1 MKRMILAFVV
11 VCFGTV
17 FAGELEVRSYEVGVD
32 LLKRV
37 KVMEQFEGKDDNDP
51 FAADDEELLPLDEFD
66 LASGAGWFGP
76 VVKEAGFESRFLNGV
91 DELRECAKRVREILG
106 HEKAEVKA
114 VYDVK
119 RGRMI
124 VNAKL
129 GIHRSLKALI
139 ESDMPH
145 QMRTTLSVYE
155 LPGVSL
161 EDRSGFWEEV
171 PKDAKLLRAI
181 SWLSLAGQG
190 AEVRGANGSV
200 YVEAEQQWDAYDGYT
215 DSRLTCEWAFP
226 GGGFSWKTGFMG
238 VLGTTWAQEV
248 GSLNGETTMM
258 LVRRQDRVLSN
269 GTLWDE
275 WILKEEGGLFLNE
288 ESLKMMRWRDP
299 EATKMDFSRPFQI
312 FEVPE
317 TFETF
322 LRTGDEG
329 VDPFQKDDFPELKG
343 VKGELVSARRVI
355 ENNGIAFGKG
365 DFVVFQRGSSRLL
378 AKLSK
383 VNLQLLDGIVHA
395 TMGLGPPEECY
406 VEFAEVE
413 GEDFRKGKVLR
424 KMGVV
429 ALPRQEAEVTL
440 GDDLAFQVEMQLNG
454 NGELADVRATL
465 TENEGDFE
473 KASLRTGM
481 VMKVGQPLVVR
492 KTVVDGQR
500 RSWVATVR
508 VKVFEKEIDELMKKR
523 EAGR

>member
-37 KVMEQFEGKDDNDP
+37 KVMVQFEGKDDKDP

-66 LASGAGWFGP
+66 LASGVGWFGP

-91 DELRECAKRVREILG
+91 DELRECAKRVREVVG
-106 HEKAEVKA
+106 DEKAEVKA

-139 ESDMPH
+139 GSRMPC
-145 QMRTTLSVYE
+145 QMLTTLSVYE

-171 PKDAKLLRAI
+171 PRAAKLRREV
-181 SWLSLAGQG
+181 SWLSLAGQVS
-190 AEVRGANGSV
+190 EVRGENGSV
-200 YVEAEQQWDAYDGYT
+200 YLEAEQQWDANDRFT
-215 DSRLTCEWAFP
+215 DSRLVCEWNFP
-226 GGGFSWKTGFMG
+226 EGAFSWKTGFMG
-238 VLGTTWAQEV
+238 VLGTSWAQEV
-248 GSLNGETTMM
+248 GSLDGKTTLM
-258 LVRRQDRVLSN
+258 LVRRQDQVLAN
-269 GTLWDE
+269 GKLWDE
-275 WILKEEGGLFLNE
+275 WILKEKGGAFLNE
-288 ESLKMMRWRDP
+288 ESLEMMRWRDP
-299 EATKMDFSRPFQI
+299 EATKMDFTRPFQI

-329 VDPFQKDDFPELKG
+329 LDPFQKDDFPELKG
-343 VKGELVSARRVI
+343 VKGELVSVSRLMR
-355 ENNGIAFGKG
+355 ENGIAFGEG
-365 DFVVFQRGSSRLL
+365 DFVVFQRGDSRIL
-378 AKLSK
+378 AKLNEA
-383 VNLQLLDGIVHA
+383 NLELLDGIVHA

-429 ALPRQEAEVTL
+429 ALPGQEAEVTL
-440 GDDLAFQVEMQLNG
+440 GDDLAFQVEMLLGG
-454 NGELADVRATL
+454 NGELAEVRATL

-492 KTVVDGQR
+492 KTVVDGTH

-508 VKVFEKEIDELMKKR
+508 VKVFEKEIDELLKKR

>member
-1 MKRMILAFVV
+1 
-11 VCFGTV
+11 
-17 FAGELEVRSYEVGVD
+17 
-32 LLKRV
+32 
-37 KVMEQFEGKDDNDP
+37 
-51 FAADDEELLPLDEFD
+51 
-66 LASGAGWFGP
+66 
-76 VVKEAGFESRFLNGV
+76 
-91 DELRECAKRVREILG
+91 
-106 HEKAEVKA
+106 
-114 VYDVK
+114 
-119 RGRMI
+119 
-124 VNAKL
+124 
-129 GIHRSLKALI
+129 
-139 ESDMPH
+139 
-145 QMRTTLSVYE
+145 
-155 LPGVSL
+155 
-161 EDRSGFWEEV
+161 
-171 PKDAKLLRAI
+171 
-181 SWLSLAGQG
+181 
-190 AEVRGANGSV
+190 
-200 YVEAEQQWDAYDGYT
+200 
-215 DSRLTCEWAFP
+215 
-226 GGGFSWKTGFMG
+226 MG

-329 VDPFQKDDFPELKG
+329 VDPFRKDDFPELKG

-429 ALPRQEAEVTL
+429 ALPGQEAEVTL

-508 VKVFEKEIDELMKKR
+508 VKVFEKEIDELLKKR